1 MKNLIIIFCISLAAM
16 VGCNKE
22 EKSDLKPELTS
33 SGSFNPKL
41 ILVINSVEYRDSSN
55 SFTIHAS
62 VTNMLVML
70 HKYSNFH
77 HASLG
82 SPFIIAKTRNS
93 MNPENHAVLGD
104 PEHLSATI
112 NRTGDCTINVVC
124 VSTKWYENIKYEPTK
139 RLFNWSV
146 RAFDVSNNSIG
157 LVGVNGFVFW

>member
-1 MKNLIIIFCISLAAM
+1 MKNLIIILGISLIAM
-16 VGCNKE
+16 VGCKKE

-41 ILVINSVEYRDSSN
+41 ILVINSVEYKDSSN

-62 VTNMLVML
+62 VSNMPAIL
-70 HKYSNFH
+70 HRYSNFH
-77 HASLG
+77 HALLG
-82 SPFIIAKTRNS
+82 SPFIIARVRNS

-104 PEHLSATI
+104 PENLSATI
-112 NRTGDCTINVVC
+112 NQTGDCTINVVC

-146 RAFDVSNNSIG
+146 RAFDASNNSIG
-157 LVGVNGFVFW
+157 LVGVKGFVFW